1 MASVT
6 FEPRRRATRKLVL
19 LDTADVTRPPWRFTR
34 ESASSLRC
42 RGQRYEAVWTVQLLT
57 G

>member
-34 ESASSLRC
+34 ESASSLRS
-42 RGQRYEAVWTVQLLT
+42 AVSEMRPFGL
-57 G
+57 